1 MKSSQ
6 ILLEMIKTR
15 RMYFDGG
22 TGSVLQNAGLP
33 AGTPPEEW
41 NLSHPEKI
49 LELHL
54 SYLRAGA
61 DIIKTN
67 TFGVNS
73 EKYENYEEYISRAL
87 GLARCAVDI
96 YAGESGKKKFIA
108 FDIGPLGKLLKPLGT
123 LSFERCVEIYAD
135 CARLADASG
144 ADCVLIETMSDA
156 RETKAA
162 VLAFKEN
169 CHLPIFVTCVYDESG
184 RLMTGADPETMVTL
198 LEGLGV
204 DALGANCSLGP
215 DKLLPIVKRLAAVS
229 STPIIINPNAG
240 LPEVVDGKNV
250 YKTTPADFADEMQKI
265 AEAGACILG
274 GCCGTTPE
282 YIKALREATEAAPY
296 KTPDKKDRSAICSFA
311 KCVEIGNVPLLVGE
325 RINPTGKPKLK
336 EALREENMSYILS
349 EAIAE
354 EEAGAHALDVNVGL
368 PGIDECAMMKRAVE
382 EIQSISTLP
391 LQLDSN
397 NPAVLEG
404 AMRIYSGIPLIN
416 SVNGEEKSMNAVFPL
431 AKKYGGVI
439 IALTMDEGG
448 IPKTA
453 EERVEIAER
462 IACKAEEYGIS
473 KSRLVFDPL
482 ALSVS
487 SDKDA
492 ATVTLDAVRMLTE
505 RGYKT
510 SLGVSNVS
518 FGLPEREKIN
528 STFFGMALSAGL
540 KMAIINPKSSA
551 MLDTYHAHTALSGL
565 DLGFKNYIAY
575 AQGAPCTVRA
585 QETTAQSLKEAII
598 KGLVDDA
605 KRLAE
610 IYAMSDD
617 PKLAISEEIVPALSE
632 VGALFDAG
640 KAFLPTLLISSEA
653 ASAAFAEIKRAL
665 PTAESESG
673 KKIVLAT
680 VKGDIHDIGK
690 NIVKALLESHGNT
703 CIDLGRDVDKE
714 KIVEAIK
721 QNGASVAVLSALM
734 TTTLPAMEEA
744 VALIHAEC
752 PNVSVMVGGAVL
764 TESYAKK
771 IGADLYAKDA
781 MEAVKRVNL
790 AN

>member
-1 MKSSQ
+1 
-6 ILLEMIKTR
+6 MIKTR
-15 RMYFDGG
+15 RLYFDGG
-22 TGSVLQNAGLP
+22 TGSVLQNAGLS

-41 NLSHPEKI
+41 SLSHPEKI

-73 EKYENYEEYISRAL
+73 EKYENYEEYITAAL

-96 YAGESGKKKFIA
+96 YNNESGKRKFIA
-108 FDIGPLGKLLKPLGT
+108 FDVGPLGKLLEPLGT
-123 LSFERCVEIYAD
+123 LSFERCIEIFAD
-135 CARLADASG
+135 VARLADESG
-144 ADCVLIETMSDA
+144 ADCVLIETMNDA
-156 RETKAA
+156 KETKAA

-169 CHLPIFVTCVYDESG
+169 CSLPIFVTNVYDESG

-204 DALGANCSLGP
+204 SALGANCSLGP
-215 DKLLPIVKRLAAVS
+215 DKLLPIVERLAAVS

-250 YKTTPADFADEMQKI
+250 YRTTPAEFAAEMQKI
-265 AEAGACILG
+265 VEAGACILG

-282 YIKALREATEAAPY
+282 YIGAMREATEDMPY
-296 KTPDKKDRSAICSFA
+296 AVPEKKQRCAICSYA
-311 KCVEIGNVPLLVGE
+311 KCLEISDTPLLIGE

-336 EALREENMSYILS
+336 EALRSEDMSYILS

-354 EEAGAHALDVNVGL
+354 EEAGAHVLDVNVGL
-368 PGIDECAMMKRAVE
+368 PGIDEGAMMKKVVL

-397 NPAVLEG
+397 NPDVLEG
-404 AMRIYSGIPLIN
+404 AMRAYSGIPLIN
-416 SVNGEEKSMNAVFPL
+416 SVNGEEKSMSKIFPL
-431 AKKYGGVI
+431 AKKYGGAI

-448 IPKTA
+448 IPQSA
-453 EERVEIAER
+453 DRRVEIAEK
-462 IACKAEEYGIS
+462 IAKRAAEYGIPS
-473 KSRLVFDPL
+473 ARLIFDPL

-492 ATVTLDAVRMLTE
+492 AKTTLDAVRMLTE

-528 STFFGMALSAGL
+528 AAFFGMALSAGL
-540 KMAIINPKSSA
+540 TMAIINPKSTA
-551 MLDTYHAHTALSGL
+551 MLDTYHAHVALSGK
-565 DLGFKNYIAY
+565 DAGFKNYIAY
-575 AQGAPCTVRA
+575 AQGAQSTERVISD
-585 QETTAQSLKEAII
+585 TAKSLKEAIV
-598 KGLVDDA
+598 KGLVDEA
-605 KRLAE
+605 RRLAE
-610 IYAMSDD
+610 LYTKDND
-617 PKLAISEEIVPALSE
+617 PRLAISEEIVPALTE
-632 VGALFDAG
+632 VGALYDAG

-653 ASAAFAEIKRAL
+653 ASAAFAEIKRSL
-665 PTAESESG
+665 PAGESEGG

-690 NIVKALLESHGNT
+690 NIVKALLDSHGNT
-703 CIDLGRDVDKE
+703 CIDLGRDVPPEAVLEAAE
-714 KIVEAIK
+714 KH
-721 QNGASVAVLSALM
+721 GAEVVVLSALM
-734 TTTLPAMEEA
+734 TTTLPAMEET
-744 VALIHAEC
+744 VALLKKNAPH
-752 PNVSVMVGGAVL
+752 VRVMVGGAVL
-764 TESYAKK
+764 TASYAEK
-771 IGADLYAKDA
+771 IGADIYAKDA
-781 MEAVKRVNL
+781 MEAVKKINL
-790 AN
+790 TT